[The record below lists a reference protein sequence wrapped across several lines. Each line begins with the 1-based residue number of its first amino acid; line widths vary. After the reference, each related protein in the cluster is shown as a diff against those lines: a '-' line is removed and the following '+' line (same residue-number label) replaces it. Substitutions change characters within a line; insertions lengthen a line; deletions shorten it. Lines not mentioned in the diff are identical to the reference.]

1 MKRYYFLRGFDDS
14 EGSSLIELVVVM
26 TVVAILVFAL
36 ASIGPGFI
44 STDKVRNTSKEL
56 IADLQWIRY
65 AAMTQ
70 GADAAAPRLTGFGV
84 RFESNSKYRLFRFN
98 DINSNFVY
106 DGVSEEAPLPGETV
120 QKKRTVS
127 QPVEVRIKKGN
138 ALANPDNHILIFDHL
153 GIPRQANLGFQ
164 QKTIVLRNPHT
175 NGASKCVSI
184 SFNRIREGE
193 WDGNDCK
200 EQ

>member
-1 MKRYYFLRGFDDS
+1 MERYSLKYLKDM
-14 EGSSLIELVVVM
+14 EGTSLIELVVVM
-26 TVVAILVFAL
+26 TVAAILVFAL
-36 ASIGPGFI
+36 ASVGPGFV
-44 STDKVRNTSKEL
+44 STDKVRNTSREL

-70 GADAAAPRLTGFGV
+70 GADATAPRLTGFGV
-84 RFESNSKYRLFRFN
+84 RFESNSRYSLFRFN

-106 DGVSEEAPLPGETV
+106 DGISEEAPLPGEAA
-120 QKKRTVS
+120 QKNRTVS
-127 QPVEVRIKKGN
+127 PPVQIRIKKGN
-138 ALANPDNHILIFDHL
+138 ILGNPDNHILIFDHL

-164 QKTIVLRNPHT
+164 QRTIVLRNPHAT
-175 NGASKCVSI
+175 GVSKCVSI

-193 WDGNDCK
+193 WDGIECK

>member
-1 MKRYYFLRGFDDS
+1 MNRYFLKVCNES
-14 EGSSLIELVVVM
+14 EGTSLIELIVVM

-36 ASIGPGFI
+36 ASIGPGFV
-44 STDKVRNTSKEL
+44 SADKVRNTSRDL

-65 AAMTQ
+65 AAITQ
-70 GADAAAPRLTGFGV
+70 GPDTIAPRLTGFGV
-84 RFESNSKYRLFRFN
+84 RFESNSKYCLFRFN

-106 DGVSEEAPLPGETV
+106 DGVSEEAPLPGETSP
-120 QKKRTVS
+120 KNRTVS
-127 QPVEVRIKKGN
+127 APVEIRIKKGSV
-138 ALANPDNHILIFDHL
+138 LANPDNHILIFDHL

-164 QKTIVLRNPHT
+164 QRTIVLRNPH
-175 NGASKCVSI
+175 ASGERKCVSI

-193 WDGNDCK
+193 WDGSECK